1 MYNMNVVN
9 PAYAGLKESLS
20 VTTLYR
26 KQWSGIEGAPT
37 TFTLSGHSPVNDKVG
52 LGLSA
57 IKDELGPVKETNVFV
72 DFSYTLQMSEDL
84 NLALGLKA
92 GATFHDVGLT
102 SLEIQDPNDPFFA
115 ADINNTYPNVG
126 AGAFLYADNYYFG
139 VSVPN
144 MLNSVHLDENG
155 LQYGSEVNHYFVTA
169 GYVFQV
175 NDDIKLKPST
185 MIKSA
190 FGAPT
195 SVDLNLNALFMEKF
209 EVGTSYR
216 TEDSFSGLVGFQ
228 VTPSLRIGYAYDSV
242 MSELSAIS
250 SASHEVVI
258 TFDLISNPKTLRSPR
273 YF

>member
-1 MYNMNVVN
+1 
-9 PAYAGLKESLS
+9 
-20 VTTLYR
+20 
-26 KQWSGIEGAPT
+26 
-37 TFTLSGHSPVNDKVG
+37 
-52 LGLSA
+52 
-57 IKDELGPVKETNVFV
+57 
-72 DFSYTLQMSEDL
+72 
-84 NLALGLKA
+84 
-92 GATFHDVGLT
+92 
-102 SLEIQDPNDPFFA
+102 
-115 ADINNTYPNVG
+115 
-126 AGAFLYADNYYFG
+126 
-139 VSVPN
+139 

-175 NDDIKLKPST
+175 AEEIKLKPST

-195 SVDLNLNALFMEKF
+195 SVDLNINALFMEKF
-209 EVGTSYR
+209 ELGASYR

-228 VTPSLRIGYAYDSV
+228 VTPFLRIGYAYDSV
-242 MSELSAIS
+242 MSEISAIA

>member
-1 MYNMNVVN
+1 
-9 PAYAGLKESLS
+9 
-20 VTTLYR
+20 
-26 KQWSGIEGAPT
+26 
-37 TFTLSGHSPVNDKVG
+37 
-52 LGLSA
+52 
-57 IKDELGPVKETNVFV
+57 
-72 DFSYTLQMSEDL
+72 
-84 NLALGLKA
+84 
-92 GATFHDVGLT
+92 
-102 SLEIQDPNDPFFA
+102 
-115 ADINNTYPNVG
+115 
-126 AGAFLYADNYYFG
+126 
-139 VSVPN
+139 
-144 MLNSVHLDENG
+144 
-155 LQYGSEVNHYFVTA
+155 
-169 GYVFQV
+169 
-175 NDDIKLKPST
+175 